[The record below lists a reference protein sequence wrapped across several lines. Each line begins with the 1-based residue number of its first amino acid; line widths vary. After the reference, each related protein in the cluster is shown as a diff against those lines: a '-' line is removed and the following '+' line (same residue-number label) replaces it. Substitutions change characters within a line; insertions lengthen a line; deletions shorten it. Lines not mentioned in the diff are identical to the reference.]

1 MLAVIGAEFGHEIT
15 PKRGSVVEEPKK
27 TKKGQEGFTLS
38 NYSLARH
45 TSKYNKTRGGEGGR
59 LGSIVFISV
68 DQIVTRHLFF
78 ANYIFKFIIRDN

>member
-15 PKRGSVVEEPKK
+15 PKRGSVVEEQKK

-45 TSKYNKTRGGEGGR
+45 TSKYHKNQVGFGVKFRRIPDFRIE
-59 LGSIVFISV
+59 VF
-68 DQIVTRHLFF
+68 
-78 ANYIFKFIIRDN
+78 

>member
-15 PKRGSVVEEPKK
+15 PKRGSMVEEPKK

-45 TSKYNKTRGGEGGR
+45 TSKYNKTRGGGC
-59 LGSIVFISV
+59 
-68 DQIVTRHLFF
+68 
-78 ANYIFKFIIRDN
+78 